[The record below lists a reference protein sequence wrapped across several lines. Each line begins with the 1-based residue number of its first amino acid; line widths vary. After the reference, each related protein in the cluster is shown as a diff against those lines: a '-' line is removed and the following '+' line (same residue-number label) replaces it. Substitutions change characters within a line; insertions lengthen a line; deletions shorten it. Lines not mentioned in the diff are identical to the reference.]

1 MFAWIDRH
9 LGALAVAVGAGYVLL
24 SVAAS
29 YLALS

>member
-9 LGALAVAVGAGYVLL
+9 LGGLAVAVGSGYVLL

-29 YLALS
+29 YLAVS